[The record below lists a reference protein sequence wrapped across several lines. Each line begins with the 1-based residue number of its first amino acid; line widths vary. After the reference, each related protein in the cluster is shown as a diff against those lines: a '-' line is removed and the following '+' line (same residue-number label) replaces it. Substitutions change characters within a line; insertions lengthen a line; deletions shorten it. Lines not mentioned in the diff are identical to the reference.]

1 MRYFVFIIICL
12 VSCGL
17 SGVVTDQSCIEE
29 KFNDVDQE
37 KKSFLEWDSDQK
49 LDWSDFTSIPDS
61 LNQHRAMTFTKIKTK
76 VHSYSIDSIVYD
88 VYCYFDRDLSW
99 TKDKNSQELLDH
111 EQGHFDISEL
121 VTRKLRKEYSKMN
134 ISDIEPSFEKLTSV
148 FNKYAVNEKNKVNN
162 LYDRE
167 TKHGIIPN
175 KQKEW
180 ELMIAKELKA
190 LDAYSSTR
198 VVIKRW

>member
-1 MRYFVFIIICL
+1 MIDVY
-12 VSCGL
+12 
-17 SGVVTDQSCIEE
+17 TDQNCIKE
-29 KFNDVDQE
+29 KFNYVDEDE
-37 KKSFLEWDSDQK
+37 KRFLEWDPNQK
-49 LDWSDFTSIPDS
+49 LEWSDFTSMPDS

-99 TKDKNSQELLDH
+99 TKDKSSQELLDH

-121 VTRKLRKEYSKMN
+121 VTRKLRKEYAKLN
-134 ISDIEPSFEKLTSV
+134 ISDIEPSFLKLNDL
-148 FNKYAVNEKNKVNN
+148 FQKYAVNEKNRINN
-162 LYDRE
+162 LYDSG
-167 TKHGIIPN
+167 TKHGVVVK

-180 ELMIAKELKA
+180 ELFITKELKA

-198 VVIKRW
+198 VVIKR